1 MTQQTERNS
10 LLRQITSSGVVH
22 ALHMSTVPSE
32 TAGTE
37 TYERKAKVEKG
48 LESVTGLL
56 GSLFSL
62 GNPTKLPI
70 YQRWY
75 CED

>member
-1 MTQQTERNS
+1 
-10 LLRQITSSGVVH
+10 
-22 ALHMSTVPSE
+22 MSTVPSE